1 MSHGI
6 TYFHSSEAMQRLE
19 SKYGFRFE
27 QMTLDQKLASLNA
40 TVFAW
45 LNHRNGQIK
54 VIDEGITDLL
64 PSTMDDV
71 LEDATLAECHAIVQ
85 CLAQN
90 LFGE

>member
-1 MSHGI
+1 MAHGI
-6 TYFHSSEAMQRLE
+6 TYFHSSAAMQRLE

-27 QMTLDQKLASLNA
+27 QMT
-40 TVFAW
+40 AW